1 MKLID
6 SHTHVN
12 FSHFDKDRPEVIKR
26 SFDNETYMI
35 NVGIDL
41 ETSVEAVK
49 LAEQYRGKMW
59 ATIGIHPNDAPK
71 NIFPEG
77 QFLSL
82 AEKDDVVG
90 IGETGLDFYRTKD
103 KEAQKIQF
111 EFFEKHI
118 DLADKVQ
125 KPLVVHIRE
134 AYQEAAKFLKNRLP
148 NKGGIIHCF
157 TGSFEE
163 VKLFLDLGFFVSFT
177 GIITFSNTLAEV
189 VKKTPLDKMLVETDA
204 PYLAPV
210 PHRGSRNE
218 PVWVELVAQKVAE
231 IKDLPFN
238 EIYQQTL
245 INTQKLFK
253 LSLNEK
259 V

>member
-26 SFDNETYMI
+26 SFDNETWMI
-35 NVGIDL
+35 NVGVDL
-41 ETSVEAVK
+41 ETSLGAVK
-49 LAEQYRGKMW
+49 LAKQYEGKMW
-59 ATIGIHPNDAPK
+59 AIIGIHPNEAPK
-71 NIFPEG
+71 NVFPEG

-82 AEKDDVVG
+82 AEGDDVVG

-103 KEAQKIQF
+103 KKSQQIQF
-111 EFFEKHI
+111 DFFERHI
-118 DLADKVQ
+118 DLADKAQ

-148 NKGGIIHCF
+148 NKGGVIHCF
-157 TGSFEE
+157 TGNYEE
-163 VKLFLDLGFFVSFT
+163 AKFFLDLGFYVSFT
-177 GIITFSNTLAEV
+177 GIVTFSNTLAEV
-189 VKKTPLDKMLVETDA
+189 VKKISLDKMLVETDA

-218 PVWVELVAQKVAE
+218 PVWVELVARKVAE
-231 IKDLPFN
+231 IKGASFD
-238 EIYQQTL
+238 EIARQTMK
-245 INTQKLFK
+245 NTSELF
-253 LSLNEK
+253 SLGLGI
-259 V
+259 